1 MTLTH
6 LSIYSFRKHRYDI
19 KLLNRSKVK
28 TLSRVF
34 VKLELSKAAS
44 EIKAFGERI
53 ESLKKVG
60 TSMYQFWINC
70 TLKPLGEYKT
80 GFKICGS
87 KVKRIYVRNV
97 VL

>member
-1 MTLTH
+1 MTPTQ

-19 KLLNRSKVK
+19 KLTNRSKVK

-34 VKLELSKAAS
+34 VKLELTKAAS
-44 EIKAFGERI
+44 EIKAFGKRI

-60 TSMYQFWINC
+60 TSMYQFWING
-70 TLKPLGEYKT
+70 TLKPLDEYKT

-87 KVKRIYVRNV
+87 KVKRIYVRNA